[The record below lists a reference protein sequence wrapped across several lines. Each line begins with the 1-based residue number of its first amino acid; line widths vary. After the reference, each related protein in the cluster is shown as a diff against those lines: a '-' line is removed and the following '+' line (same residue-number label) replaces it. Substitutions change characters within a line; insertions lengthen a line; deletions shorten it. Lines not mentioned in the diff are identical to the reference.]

1 MFHRFFCRIKSLIFL
16 NFLRQHGL
24 GRKIWCRITNIK
36 GVLISIFRSQHKVNK
51 LIGCFFIFDRFGDDN
66 IVKPKIA
73 GFCRHDIAQ
82 VFIGLQH
89 LTGLT
94 RKGHT
99 NSCIVLNHV
108 SLHLISHNSLDIW
121 RQSVE
126 LIDSLLQLISIFGV
140 KTMTIRVQTNS
151 HDFAGSVNHHDGVL
165 VFRTPEVIPMLWSF
179 INHFFIV
186 DNTQRS
192 PKIRNRVLIS
202 WIERLV

>member
-1 MFHRFFCRIKSLIFL
+1 MFHRFLSRIKSLIFL

-36 GVLISIFRSQHKVNK
+36 GIFISIFRSQHKVNK
-51 LIGCFFIFDRFGDDN
+51 LIGCFFIFDCFWNDN
-66 IVKPKIA
+66 IVKPKVA

-89 LTGLT
+89 LTSLT

-99 NSCIVLNHV
+99 DSSIVLNHV
-108 SLHLISHNSLDIW
+108 SFHLISHNGLNVW

-126 LIDSLLQLISIFGV
+126 LINSLLQLFCIFGV
-140 KTMTIRVQTNS
+140 KTMTIRVQTKS
-151 HDFAGSVNHHDGVL
+151 HDFTSSINHHDGVF
-165 VFRTPEVIPMLWSF
+165 VFRSPEIIPMLRSF

-186 DNTQRS
+186 DNAQRS

-202 WIERLV
+202 RIERLV